1 MSSGAVVQR
10 PESYMVEPKQVRVM
24 FPVEERDRQVPVYQK
39 FPSLRGLPQEMDSSP
54 SQLTM
59 SPVIVNNSEGSATLL
74 YPTLKPHFA
83 HAPVTT
89 IADNYPCSPAPV
101 EAESPPGRLGYGQ
114 SPCSEPDASRKPV
127 RSALKGGKT
136 REMLQKQLNEK
147 LRGKQHM
154 TPPHARAPPPKVAPK
169 PCGVTL
175 ATAVAAES
183 SNKENEDPD
192 YDNLHSDDSSSDEE
206 VLYDDRFGNLA
217 AKVSRQDSLARFL
230 SSRPAR
236 QNLVDLN
243 IIPTRTEQQ
252 RLEDRQ
258 RIESKLTRRLSL
270 RPTPEEL
277 QAKNI
282 LHRQSPEEYKR
293 DIEERKRILIR
304 KLSFRPTVEE
314 LKERKIIKFSEYVEV
329 TDAEDYDRR
338 GDKPWTR
345 LTPKNKA
352 AIRKELNEFKSTEME
367 VHEDSRQ
374 FTRFHRP

>member
-1 MSSGAVVQR
+1 MFASS
-10 PESYMVEPKQVRVM
+10 S
-24 FPVEERDRQVPVYQK
+24 
-39 FPSLRGLPQEMDSSP
+39 SEMDSSP

-175 ATAVAAES
+175 ATA
-183 SNKENEDPD
+183 
-192 YDNLHSDDSSSDEE
+192 
-206 VLYDDRFGNLA
+206 
-217 AKVSRQDSLARFL
+217 
-230 SSRPAR
+230 
-236 QNLVDLN
+236 
-243 IIPTRTEQQ
+243 
-252 RLEDRQ
+252 
-258 RIESKLTRRLSL
+258 
-270 RPTPEEL
+270 
-277 QAKNI
+277 
-282 LHRQSPEEYKR
+282 
-293 DIEERKRILIR
+293 
-304 KLSFRPTVEE
+304 
-314 LKERKIIKFSEYVEV
+314 
-329 TDAEDYDRR
+329 
-338 GDKPWTR
+338 
-345 LTPKNKA
+345 
-352 AIRKELNEFKSTEME
+352 
-367 VHEDSRQ
+367 
-374 FTRFHRP
+374 